1 MLCVGSEKALVIAG
15 NATLTEKSRGLWV
28 GSHKSNFF
36 SLNHNC
42 CEQHHISH
50 SAGFL
55 SLRHTRAMQND
66 EGQSSQSIHHIVY
79 CSQAAQHMDKEAL
92 EKIIATA
99 KRHNPRFG
107 ITGLLVFGSGIF
119 FQWLEG
125 PRDNVTSL
133 FKMISADTRHFDVVL
148 LTKEDEFRE
157 RLFPNWDMELVAAED
172 ISAVLEDAMHE
183 ASDPKQKSTLSQM
196 LQELHKNSLVK

>member
-1 MLCVGSEKALVIAG
+1 
-15 NATLTEKSRGLWV
+15 
-28 GSHKSNFF
+28 
-36 SLNHNC
+36 
-42 CEQHHISH
+42 
-50 SAGFL
+50 
-55 SLRHTRAMQND
+55 MQND
-66 EGQSSQSIHHIVY
+66 EGQSLQSIHHIVY

-99 KRHNPRFG
+99 KHHNPRFG

-133 FKMISADTRHFDVVL
+133 FNLITADPRHSNVVL
-148 LTKEDEFRE
+148 LTKEDESRE
-157 RLFPNWDMELVAAED
+157 RLFPNWDMELVEAED

-183 ASDPKQKSTLSQM
+183 ASDPKQKNTLSNM
-196 LQELHKNSLVK
+196 LLELNKSPLGKYDN

>member
-1 MLCVGSEKALVIAG
+1 
-15 NATLTEKSRGLWV
+15 
-28 GSHKSNFF
+28 
-36 SLNHNC
+36 
-42 CEQHHISH
+42 
-50 SAGFL
+50 
-55 SLRHTRAMQND
+55 MQND
-66 EGQSSQSIHHIVY
+66 EGQSGQSIHNIVY
-79 CSQAAQHMDKEAL
+79 CSQAVHDMSKEAL

-99 KRHNPRFG
+99 RNHNPKFG

-133 FKMISADTRHFDVVL
+133 FKIISSDPRHSNVVL

-172 ISAVLEDAMHE
+172 IVVVLEDAMHD
-183 ASDPKQKSTLSQM
+183 ASDPMQKNALFNM
-196 LQELHKNSLVK
+196 LQELNKSALCKHDT

>member
-1 MLCVGSEKALVIAG
+1 MAVSADDGQ
-15 NATLTEKSRGLWV
+15 TDDR
-28 GSHKSNFF
+28 
-36 SLNHNC
+36 
-42 CEQHHISH
+42 H
-50 SAGFL
+50 SANGHLNIFPNHPL
-55 SLRHTRAMQND
+55 SAGHNSYLSYIFSIGHTHHMQND
-66 EGQSSQSIHHIVY
+66 EGQSSQSIHNIVY
-79 CSQAAQHMDKEAL
+79 CSQAAQHMDKDAL

-99 KRHNPRFG
+99 KHHNPRFG

-133 FKMISADTRHFDVVL
+133 LKIITADPRHSDVVL

-172 ISAVLEDAMHE
+172 ISTVLEDAMHE
-183 ASDPKQKSTLSQM
+183 ASDPKQKNTLYNM
-196 LQELHKNSLVK
+196 LQELNKRTLGAA

>member
-1 MLCVGSEKALVIAG
+1 MTKANHRNLSI
-15 NATLTEKSRGLWV
+15 TLSTAAKL
-28 GSHKSNFF
+28 
-36 SLNHNC
+36 
-42 CEQHHISH
+42 H
-50 SAGFL
+50 STWTKRR
-55 SLRHTRAMQND
+55 S
-66 EGQSSQSIHHIVY
+66 
-79 CSQAAQHMDKEAL
+79 K
-92 EKIIATA
+92 KIFATA

-133 FKMISADTRHFDVVL
+133 FKMISADTRHSDVVL

-157 RLFPNWDMELVAAED
+157 RLFPTWDMELVVAED

-196 LQELHKNSLVK
+196 LQELHKSSLVK

>member
-1 MLCVGSEKALVIAG
+1 
-15 NATLTEKSRGLWV
+15 
-28 GSHKSNFF
+28 
-36 SLNHNC
+36 
-42 CEQHHISH
+42 
-50 SAGFL
+50 
-55 SLRHTRAMQND
+55 MQND

-92 EKIIATA
+92 ENIIATA
-99 KRHNPRFG
+99 RRHNPRFG

-125 PRDNVTSL
+125 PRDTVTSL
-133 FKMISADTRHFDVVL
+133 FKMISADPRHSDVVL

-172 ISAVLEDAMHE
+172 ISAVLEEAMHE
-183 ASDPKQKSTLSQM
+183 ASDPKQKSTLFKM
-196 LQELHKNSLVK
+196 LQELNKSSLGK

>member
-1 MLCVGSEKALVIAG
+1 
-15 NATLTEKSRGLWV
+15 
-28 GSHKSNFF
+28 
-36 SLNHNC
+36 
-42 CEQHHISH
+42 
-50 SAGFL
+50 
-55 SLRHTRAMQND
+55 MQND
-66 EGQSSQSIHHIVY
+66 EGQSGQSIHNIVY
-79 CSQAAQHMDKEAL
+79 CSQAAQHMDKEGL

-99 KRHNPRFG
+99 KHHNPIFG

-133 FKMISADTRHFDVVL
+133 FEIISADPRHSNVVL

-157 RLFPNWDMELVAAED
+157 RLFPNWDMELVVAED

-183 ASDPKQKSTLSQM
+183 ASDPKQKNTLSNM
-196 LQELHKNSLVK
+196 LLELNKSPLGKYDN

>member
-1 MLCVGSEKALVIAG
+1 
-15 NATLTEKSRGLWV
+15 
-28 GSHKSNFF
+28 
-36 SLNHNC
+36 
-42 CEQHHISH
+42 
-50 SAGFL
+50 
-55 SLRHTRAMQND
+55 MQND
-66 EGQSSQSIHHIVY
+66 EGQSGQSIHNIVY
-79 CSQAAQHMDKEAL
+79 CSQAAQHMDKEGL

-99 KRHNPRFG
+99 KHHNPIFG

-133 FKMISADTRHFDVVL
+133 FEIISANLRHSNVVL

-183 ASDPKQKSTLSQM
+183 ASDPKQKNTLSNM
-196 LQELHKNSLVK
+196 LLELNKSPLGKYDN

>member
-1 MLCVGSEKALVIAG
+1 
-15 NATLTEKSRGLWV
+15 
-28 GSHKSNFF
+28 
-36 SLNHNC
+36 
-42 CEQHHISH
+42 
-50 SAGFL
+50 
-55 SLRHTRAMQND
+55 
-66 EGQSSQSIHHIVY
+66 
-79 CSQAAQHMDKEAL
+79 MDKEAL

-133 FKMISADTRHFDVVL
+133 FKMISADPRHSDVVL

-157 RLFPNWDMELVAAED
+157 RLFPTWDMELVAAED